1 MQIDYYILK
10 KVDNLYKIGYNIVN
24 NKQKKKLQSSGIERD
39 FYVIN

>member
-1 MQIDYYILK
+1 MFYFFK
-10 KVDNLYKIGYNIVN
+10 KVDNLYKLGYNIVI